1 MGPWVDRGGDPDAFA
16 VSAEPGGMS
25 SNSVLLEE
33 QTWREVETALD
44 DGVRTAVIGVGSI
57 EQHGP
62 HLPLVMDA
70 LAGEELS
77 ARIAEGLGD
86 ALAAPTIR
94 PGCSGH
100 HMAFPGTITVD
111 PETLMD
117 TIRAYCE
124 SLDEHGFD
132 HLALVPTHG
141 GNFAPVNT
149 VAPEIA
155 REIDASVHALA
166 DLATLMELMNEGLR
180 EGGVDY
186 QEPVIHAGAAETSI
200 VLAAAEE
207 LVRTDKLELGTEGEV
222 STSRLLSEGFDAIAE
237 NGVLGDPRE
246 ATAEA
251 GEAILDAVTEAYVAR
266 IESERADH

>member
-1 MGPWVDRGGDPDAFA
+1 MFQDT
-16 VSAEPGGMS
+16 
-25 SNSVLLEE
+25 VLLEE
-33 QTWREVETALD
+33 LTWREVDALLE
-44 DGVRTAVIGVGSI
+44 DGTRTAVVAVGSI

-62 HLPLVMDA
+62 HLPLVMDT
-70 LAGEELS
+70 LAGDELS
-77 ARIAEGLGD
+77 ERIATELGD

-111 PETLMD
+111 SETLMD
-117 TIRAYCE
+117 TVRAYCE
-124 SLDEHGFD
+124 SLDEHGFE
-132 HLALVPTHG
+132 HIALVPTHG
-141 GNFAPVNT
+141 GNFGPVNT

-166 DLATLMELMNEGLR
+166 DLARLMELMNEGLR

-207 LVRTDKLELGTEGEV
+207 FVRTDELEVGTEGEV
-222 STSRLLSEGFDAIAE
+222 STARLLSEGFDAIAE
-237 NGVLGDPRE
+237 NGVLGDPRK

-251 GEAILDAVTEAYVAR
+251 GEAILDGVTAAYADQ
-266 IESERADH
+266 IESERAEH